1 MEEDRKRARVLVV
14 EDSPTQS
21 RIIQGILSAHG
32 YSVDIANDGP
42 IGYEKFCSSEFD
54 LVVSDVVMPGL
65 SGYEL
70 CRKIKQHANG
80 SKTPVILLTALG
92 ELKDLID
99 GLRSGA
105 DNFISKPV
113 EPDYL
118 VSRIR
123 ATLADTEH
131 PDKDLCDPKTGTCFL
146 DQSFIKSLDR
156 KRILDYLVSTFD
168 DFLRLREGQS
178 QRKFAE
184 AQRFIRLLQ
193 QQELR
198 AQKLSEAVDEN
209 LTAQDSDLSELLEL
223 ERNGNAEQSR
233 EILLRMQKR
242 SRSVHKLI
250 GDLSGLL
257 ADLQRVTNE
266 SAPVK

>member
-1 MEEDRKRARVLVV
+1 MGDESQQAKVLLV

-21 RIIQGILSAHG
+21 RIIQGILSDQGFA
-32 YSVDIANDGP
+32 VETANDGQ
-42 IGYEKFCSSEFD
+42 IGYDKFCSSEFD
-54 LVVSDVVMPGL
+54 LVVSDVIMPGL

-70 CRKIKQHANG
+70 CRKIKQLANG
-80 SKTPVILLTALG
+80 KHTPVILLTALG

-118 VSRIR
+118 ISRIKS
-123 ATLADTEH
+123 TLADREQ
-131 PDKDLCDPKTGTCFL
+131 PAKELCDPKTGTCFL
-146 DQSFIKSLDR
+146 DQTFIKSLDR

-178 QRKFAE
+178 QQKFAE

-198 AQKLSEAVDEN
+198 AQKLSETLIDTLMTQDDDLLKLLSFKDDSATEASLEIMARMQTRSKAVHKLVSN
-209 LTAQDSDLSELLEL
+209 LSELLT
-223 ERNGNAEQSR
+223 
-233 EILLRMQKR
+233 
-242 SRSVHKLI
+242 
-250 GDLSGLL
+250 
-257 ADLQRVTNE
+257 DLQKLTSE
-266 SAPVK
+266 TAPIS